1 MYGQFNEVKIIN
13 KIYEKYNF
21 PKTCIEFGAYDGITN
36 ANTFYFWKN
45 KGFKSLLIEADPN
58 LFKLLE
64 KNANQNCIIVNDFVS
79 RKNSLQKIIKK
90 YNFPNKIGILSI
102 DIDSNDLEV
111 FKRIDHSST
120 FIVIIEFNNQF
131 PVWVD

>member
-1 MYGQFNEVKIIN
+1 MYGQFNEVKVI
-13 KIYEKYNF
+13 KRIYEKYYL

-79 RKNSLQKIIKK
+79 RKNSHNKFIKK
-90 YNFPNKIGILSI
+90 YNYPKKIGILSI
-102 DIDSNDLEV
+102 DKDSND
-111 FKRIDHSST
+111 IQI
-120 FIVIIEFNNQF
+120 FIHNFS
-131 PVWVD
+131 

>member
-13 KIYEKYNF
+13 KIYEKYDF

-64 KNANQNCIIVNDFVS
+64 TEIACKANSKLANINCEKSILMIASNGRQYFKN
-79 RKNSLQKIIKK
+79 
-90 YNFPNKIGILSI
+90 
-102 DIDSNDLEV
+102 
-111 FKRIDHSST
+111 
-120 FIVIIEFNNQF
+120 
-131 PVWVD
+131 